1 MAQNEWMEQLKTLAA
16 QRAAGGDFRQPQPG
30 AESGAP
36 PFTWKLEVKGQGPQ
50 GMPMIPGAQGAAA
63 QAPGGPPGG
72 QPGGPPGDT
81 PEDKAR
87 RRSAG
92 VGLMALARRSGVQ
105 PPGMQGR
112 TPGRPMQDP
121 NAMYAQLNNASLQP
135 VTQGPQ
141 RDEALRNLMAGV
153 GRP

>member
-1 MAQNEWMEQLKTLAA
+1 MAQDQWMEQLKTLAA
-16 QRAAGGDFRQPQPG
+16 QRAAGGGAGQPQQG

-50 GMPMIPGAQGAAA
+50 GMPMIPGAQQGPPG
-63 QAPGGPPGG
+63 QAPPGQGPGGPAGS
-72 QPGGPPGDT
+72 T
-81 PEDKAR
+81 PEEKAR

-105 PPGMQGR
+105 PPSMQGG
-112 TPGRPMQDP
+112 TPGQPQQDP

-135 VTQGPQ
+135 VAQGQQ
-141 RDEALRNLMAGV
+141 RDQALQALMAGA
-153 GRP
+153 GRA